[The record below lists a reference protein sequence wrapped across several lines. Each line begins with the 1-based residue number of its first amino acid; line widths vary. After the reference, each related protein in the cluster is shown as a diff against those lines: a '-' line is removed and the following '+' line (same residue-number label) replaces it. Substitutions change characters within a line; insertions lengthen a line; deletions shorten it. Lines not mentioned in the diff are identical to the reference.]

1 MTVPVY
7 PVWKAMTKH
16 LSGEEKLRHVTVT
29 EDLIPQ

>member
-1 MTVPVY
+1 MTVPVS

-29 EDLIPQ
+29 ET